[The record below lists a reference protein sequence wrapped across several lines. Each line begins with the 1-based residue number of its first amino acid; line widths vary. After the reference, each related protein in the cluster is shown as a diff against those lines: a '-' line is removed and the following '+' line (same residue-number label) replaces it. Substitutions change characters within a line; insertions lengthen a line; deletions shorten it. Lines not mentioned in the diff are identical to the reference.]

1 MVIFH
6 KTSILA
12 KTTHLA
18 FQGNDWYLPYLKRNK
33 DLQCPIYCFF
43 DPCFDRRSLNCLF
56 SPFIEI
62 SKFTLFLHFCYYVFD
77 CACIQLT
84 IRIILGLKRFL
95 NILITRSLEI
105 SLSYKS
111 LVYLIKWRL
120 SHPYK
125 FSTLLISTSYF
136 DTLYLS
142 IYWLIYYKIL

>member
-6 KTSILA
+6 KTLIFA
-12 KTTHLA
+12 KTTHVAL
-18 FQGNDWYLPYLKRNK
+18 QGNDWYLPYLKRNK

-43 DPCFDRRSLNCLF
+43 DPYFDRRSPNCLF
-56 SPFIEI
+56 FPFIEI

-77 CACIQLT
+77 CACTHLT
-84 IRIILGLKRFL
+84 IRIILGLNSFL
-95 NILITRSLEI
+95 NILISTSLKI

-111 LVYLIKWRL
+111 LPYLIKLRL

-125 FSTLLISTSYF
+125 FLTLLISSSYF

-142 IYWLIYYKIL
+142 IY

>member
-6 KTSILA
+6 ETPILA
-12 KTTHLA
+12 KTTHVA
-18 FQGNDWYLPYLKRNK
+18 FQGNDWYLSYLKRNK

-77 CACIQLT
+77 CACTHLT
-84 IRIILGLKRFL
+84 INIILGLKSFL
-95 NILITRSLEI
+95 NILIITSLKI

-111 LVYLIKWRL
+111 SLYLIKLRQ

-125 FSTLLISTSYF
+125 FSTLLNSTSYF

-142 IYWLIYYKIL
+142 IY